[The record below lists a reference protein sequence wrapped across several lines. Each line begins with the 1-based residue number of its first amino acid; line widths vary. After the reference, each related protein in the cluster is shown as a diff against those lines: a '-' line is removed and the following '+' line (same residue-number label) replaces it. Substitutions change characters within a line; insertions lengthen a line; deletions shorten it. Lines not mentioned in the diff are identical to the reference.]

1 MKAVVFGWAQR
12 KFVYPFIRIIK
23 DGISIERLSVA
34 LALGITIGLMPLYG
48 ITTLLVSFVAL
59 SLRLNFIAMQI
70 AHYIV
75 TPFQLALIVP
85 FYKVGSS
92 VVNVSE
98 TGFSLQQ
105 YLHLLKSDFW
115 HAIKDFWLINLS
127 AIGVWLIVSIPLFLL
142 LYFGL
147 FRILGKYRLKLKY
160 LRA

>member
-1 MKAVVFGWAQR
+1 MKAIVFGWARR
-12 KFVYPFIRIIK
+12 KFVFPLVKIIK
-23 DGISIERLSVA
+23 EGISTERLSIA

-48 ITTLLVSFVAL
+48 LTTILVSFVAL

-85 FYKVGSS
+85 FFKAGTTMIKT
-92 VVNVSE
+92 SE
-98 TGFSLQQ
+98 AGFSLQQ
-105 YLHLLKSDFW
+105 YLYLLKSDFW

-127 AIGVWLIVSIPLFLL
+127 AVGVWLIISIPLFLG

-147 FRILGKYRLKLKY
+147 FYLLGKYKLRLKY
-160 LRA
+160 IRA